1 MNHFEYRGGILCAE
15 AVPLPRI
22 AADAGT
28 PCYVYSTATIE
39 RHYRVFTG
47 AFTGTPPLVC
57 YAVKA
62 NGNLGVIR
70 TLAALGA
77 GADVVSGGEL
87 ARALAAGVA
96 PAKIVFSG
104 VGKTDAEIV
113 AGLDAE
119 ILQFNV
125 ESVAEL
131 ERIDLLARARDR
143 SAPVAIR
150 INPDVDA
157 GTHDKIATGRAADKF
172 GIPWPEAR
180 EAFRLAAKL
189 DGVRP
194 CGVAIHIGSQLTEL
208 APFEAAF
215 AFVAET
221 CATLRGDGHDISR
234 IDLGGGLG
242 IPYRFGDDAEAPPS
256 PEAYAAVVERATAH
270 LGCETI
276 LEPGRLLLGNAG
288 ILLTRITAIKEA
300 GGRTIAVVDAAMND
314 FLRPTLYE
322 AYHEIVPVAEPA
334 PEAAAEPADIVGPVC
349 ETGDYFARNR
359 PMPPVRAGD
368 LLAVLTA
375 GAYGAVMASNY
386 NTRPL
391 PGEVMVNGDRH
402 AVVRPRQS
410 IAALLAAESVPDWLE
425 SGPSAR
431 GAA

>member
-1 MNHFEYRGGILCAE
+1 MNHFEYRDGVLSAE

-22 AADAGT
+22 AAAVGT

-47 AFTGTPPLVC
+47 AFAGPPPLVC
-57 YAVKA
+57 YSVKA

-87 ARALAAGVA
+87 ARALAARVR
-96 PAKIVFSG
+96 PEKIVFSG
-104 VGKTDAEIV
+104 VGKTGGEIG
-113 AGLDAE
+113 AGLDAG

-125 ESVAEL
+125 ESVGEL
-131 ERIDLLARARDR
+131 RRIDELARARGVC
-143 SAPVAIR
+143 APVAIR

-172 GIPWPEAR
+172 GIAWPEAR
-180 EAFRLAAKL
+180 EAYRLAEELGGLRA
-189 DGVRP
+189 
-194 CGVAIHIGSQLTEL
+194 CGIAIHIGSQLTEL

-215 AFVAET
+215 GFVAEA
-221 CATLRGDGHDISR
+221 CATLRGDGHDIAR

-242 IPYRFGDDAEAPPS
+242 IPYRFAGDDDAPPS
-256 PEAYAAVVERATAH
+256 PQAYAAVVERATAH

-288 ILLTRITAIKEA
+288 ILLTR
-300 GGRTIAVVDAAMND
+300 TIAVKESGGRKIVIVDAAMND
-314 FLRPTLYE
+314 FLRPTLYQ

-334 PEAAAEPADIVGPVC
+334 ADAATEATDIVGPIC
-349 ETGDYFARNR
+349 ETGDFFARNR
-359 PMPPVRAGD
+359 AIPAARAGD

-386 NTRPL
+386 NARPFPAEVL
-391 PGEVMVNGDRH
+391 VRGERH
-402 AVVRPRQS
+402 AVVRSRQS
-410 IAALLAAESVPDWLE
+410 IAAMLATESIPDWLE
-425 SGPSAR
+425 SEPR
-431 GAA
+431 EGAAA

>member
-1 MNHFEYRGGILCAE
+1 MNHFEYRGGVLCAE
-15 AVPLPRI
+15 EVPLPRI
-22 AADAGT
+22 AAEVGT
-28 PCYVYSTATIE
+28 PCYVYSSATIE

-47 AFTGTPPLVC
+47 AFAGPPPLVC

-96 PAKIVFSG
+96 PEKIVFSG
-104 VGKTDAEIV
+104 VGKSDEEIV
-113 AGLDAE
+113 AGLDAG

-125 ESVAEL
+125 ESIAEL
-131 ERIDLLARARDR
+131 ERIDELARARGA

-150 INPDVDA
+150 VNPDVDA

-172 GIPWPEAR
+172 GIGWPEAR
-180 EAFRLAAKL
+180 EAYRRAAKL

-215 AFVAET
+215 AFVAEA
-221 CATLRGDGHDISR
+221 CATLRGDGHDITR

-242 IPYRFGDDAEAPPS
+242 IPYRLGDDSEAPPP
-256 PEAYAAVVERATAH
+256 PEAYAAVVERTTAH

-288 ILLTRITAIKEA
+288 ILLTRITAIKVA
-300 GGRTIAVVDAAMND
+300 GGRTIAIVDAAMND

-322 AYHEIVPVAEPA
+322 AYHEIVPVAEPVA
-334 PEAAAEPADIVGPVC
+334 NAVAEAADIVGPVC

-359 PMPPVRAGD
+359 PMPPVRTGD
-368 LLAVLTA
+368 LLALLTA

-391 PGEVMVNGDRH
+391 PAEVMVKGDRH
-402 AVVRPRQS
+402 AVVRRRQS
-410 IAALLAAESVPDWLE
+410 IAALLAAESMPDWLE
-425 SGPSAR
+425 SGPRAR